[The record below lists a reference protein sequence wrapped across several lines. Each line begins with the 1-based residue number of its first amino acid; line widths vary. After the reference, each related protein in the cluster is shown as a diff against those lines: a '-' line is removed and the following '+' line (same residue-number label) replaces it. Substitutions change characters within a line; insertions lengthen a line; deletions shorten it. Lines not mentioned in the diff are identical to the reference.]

1 MKVIVANLNIY
12 PITEDSE
19 PSLYSDFKILKRKKG
34 KRVIP
39 GYEVGGDWPNPLDKV
54 QAVVDQGAQG
64 TG

>member
-1 MKVIVANLNIY
+1 MKVIVANLKIY

-19 PSLYSDFKILKRKKG
+19 PYLYSDFKILKRKKG
-34 KRVIP
+34 RVIP
-39 GYEVGGDWPNPLDKV
+39 SYEVGGDWPNPLDKV

>member
-1 MKVIVANLNIY
+1 MIVANLNIY
-12 PITEDSE
+12 PITGDSE

-39 GYEVGGDWPNPLDKV
+39 GYEVGGDWPNPEDKV